1 MRKKFLVQRRRPDD
15 VVANS
20 PVYAP
25 ITPTVMKLCLF
36 LSTLKFYCSPGLRA
50 GDPGSATPW
59 VFSQVAN
66 FSGPHLATHP
76 SENLKENVLSPAPGS
91 SSAGS
96 GVSPVLHLRQDTTNQ
111 RWFSPVDDIP
121 RQKNPTT
128 QPDRCPI

>member
-1 MRKKFLVQRRRPDD
+1 MRKRFLVQRRRPDD

-66 FSGPHLATHP
+66 FLGPHLATHP
-76 SENLKENVLSPAPGS
+76 SDNLKENVPSPSSGS

-111 RWFSPVDDIP
+111 RWFSPVDDIH
-121 RQKNPTT
+121 NPTRGPNQT
-128 QPDRCPI
+128 TRL